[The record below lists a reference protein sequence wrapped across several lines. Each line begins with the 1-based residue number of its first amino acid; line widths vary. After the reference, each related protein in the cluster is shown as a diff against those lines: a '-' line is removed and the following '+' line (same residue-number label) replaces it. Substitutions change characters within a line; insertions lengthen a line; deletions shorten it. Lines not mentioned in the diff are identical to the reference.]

1 MTAGQDTRTAHP
13 ELAAA
18 ARLTDPSFYAGDPH
32 PVYARLRAEAP
43 VFWCEA
49 GQFWALSKYED
60 VRRVGHDSQVFSS
73 GRGTLLTDGRARDA
87 GGPHLP
93 GVRHL
98 IRSDP
103 PDHTL
108 LRKIT
113 SWSFTPRMVASLEEQ
128 ARVIARELLDVI
140 DGAQVTD
147 VVAAL
152 SAPLTTYVIA
162 ELMGVP
168 RERWAEFWT
177 WTDSAIL
184 QVDAGRGEPGL
195 ARHVAD
201 LMAFFGELLAERRS
215 RPGDD
220 VVTELA
226 AGQIRGEPL
235 TEADLLTYCKFLLV
249 AGTETTRNLI
259 SSGIALLS
267 EHPEQRRL
275 VFYDRSRLPAA
286 VEEML
291 RVTSPVLAF
300 CRTASCATQIRGQ
313 EIAAGDYVAMLYPSA
328 NRDEEIWPDPDRFDI
343 LRRQE
348 RSHLAFGF
356 GPHVCL
362 GANLAR
368 MEARVVFDE
377 LLTTFPQFEAA
388 GPAVRGRSTLV
399 AMVSELPVLFGPRA
413 GGDTSR

>member
-1 MTAGQDTRTAHP
+1 MTADTRAVDP

-49 GQFWALSKYED
+49 GQFWALSTYDD
-60 VRRVGHDSQVFSS
+60 VRRVGHDSEVFSS
-73 GRGTLLTDGRARDA
+73 RRGTLLADGRARDA

-93 GVRHL
+93 GARHL
-98 IRSDP
+98 MRSDP

-113 SWSFTPRMVASLEEQ
+113 SWSFTPRMVAALEDR

-140 DGAQVTD
+140 DGAEVTD

-195 ARHVAD
+195 ARHVAG
-201 LMAFFGELLAERRS
+201 LMAFFGELLAERRR
-215 RPGDD
+215 RPSDD
-220 VVTELA
+220 VVSELA

-235 TEADLLTYCKFLLV
+235 TEDDLLTYCKFLLV

-259 SSGIALLS
+259 SSGTALLS

-275 VFYDRSRLPAA
+275 LLEDRSRLPAG

-300 CRTASCATQIRGQ
+300 CRTATRATQIRAQ

-328 NRDEEIWPDPDRFDI
+328 NRDEDVWADPDRFDV
-343 LRRQE
+343 LRPQSRP
-348 RSHLAFGF
+348 HLAFGF

-368 MEARVVFDE
+368 MEARVLFDE
-377 LLTTFPQFEAA
+377 LLTTFPRFEVA

-399 AMVSELPVLFGPRA
+399 AMVSELPVLFGPREQ
-413 GGDTSR
+413 SRR

>member
-1 MTAGQDTRTAHP
+1 
-13 ELAAA
+13 
-18 ARLTDPSFYAGDPH
+18 
-32 PVYARLRAEAP
+32 
-43 VFWCEA
+43 
-49 GQFWALSKYED
+49 
-60 VRRVGHDSQVFSS
+60 
-73 GRGTLLTDGRARDA
+73 
-87 GGPHLP
+87 
-93 GVRHL
+93 
-98 IRSDP
+98 
-103 PDHTL
+103 
-108 LRKIT
+108 
-113 SWSFTPRMVASLEEQ
+113 
-128 ARVIARELLDVI
+128 
-140 DGAQVTD
+140 
-147 VVAAL
+147 
-152 SAPLTTYVIA
+152 
-162 ELMGVP
+162 
-168 RERWAEFWT
+168 
-177 WTDSAIL
+177 
-184 QVDAGRGEPGL
+184 
-195 ARHVAD
+195 
-201 LMAFFGELLAERRS
+201 
-215 RPGDD
+215 
-220 VVTELA
+220 
-226 AGQIRGEPL
+226 
-235 TEADLLTYCKFLLV
+235 V

-399 AMVSELPVLFGPRA
+399 AMVSELPVVFGPRA